1 MSLDACRQHNYYDH
15 AVFVA
20 SKAGLGIRLR
30 SDFDEDDVDDGV
42 KDKNQV
48 YVFTTF

>member
-1 MSLDACRQHNYYDH
+1 MSFNACRQHNYYDH

-30 SDFDEDDVDDGV
+30 SDEDDVDYGV

-48 YVFTTF
+48 YVSTTF